1 MPATIRLSAFC
12 FVNLSTKQAEME
24 SSNVLSDPVPSSSIL
39 TENET
44 FPVIR
49 SESELEGKVGR
60 TGFTF
65 AMAFHRALFF
75 SIRSEQNIVGI
86 NTVRW
91 KPENRPKSPSKP
103 TLDTTAKYRN

>member
-1 MPATIRLSAFC
+1 
-12 FVNLSTKQAEME
+12 ME
-24 SSNVLSDPVPSSSIL
+24 SSNVRSDPVPSSCIL

-44 FPVIR
+44 FPEIR

-60 TGFTF
+60 TGFAF

-75 SIRSEQNIVGI
+75 LDPVRTKYCGL
-86 NTVRW
+86 NTVRG

-103 TLDTTAKYRN
+103 TLDTTAKYCN